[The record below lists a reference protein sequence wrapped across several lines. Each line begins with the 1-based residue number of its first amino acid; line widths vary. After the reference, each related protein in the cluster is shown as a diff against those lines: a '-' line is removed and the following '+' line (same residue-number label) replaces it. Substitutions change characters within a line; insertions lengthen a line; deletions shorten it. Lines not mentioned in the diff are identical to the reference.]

1 MKNKKLTLIASIMLV
16 AAILC
21 GSVSAAAVDYGDY
34 TTAPTMGPTTAPADQ
49 TTTMPT
55 TNQSTVTTVPTTD
68 NNYESDEA
76 YNEGYW
82 DGYEDGWDDAKEEYE
97 GEDYDSGYDE
107 GWDDGY
113 DSGEWDGYY
122 DGYDDGYYEGY
133 YDAVQDMENKDVITI
148 FDRWDAFIEDLR
160 ERIDMFIYRI
170 RAFFE
175 KIFNIGSDDDYDDD
189 DYDEPT
195 INPPSDLTDTS
206 FIPDGSQA
214 TLKDDAD
221 AQALCDEF
229 NELVND
235 FCDAVPDDVHI
246 TQTWEIDATM
256 KDLPSVVASIVNPIL
271 ENFTGTDVGEE
282 DFEKGESTYGIP
294 RSYLDPAG
302 LTQATKTVN
311 EDGTTDYKFVLIEE
325 ASFYNGY
332 ETKGVKLVDGEVV
345 EYTLYHVDVNDIVYI
360 EYVDLGPVTIDWAQI
375 LYPGATV
382 TAKTDAQGR
391 LIKYDMYMPV
401 DGTATGKAG
410 PIRATVSAEGNSYI
424 CYVMDY
430 DA

>member
-34 TTAPTMGPTTAPADQ
+34 TTAPTMGPTTAPSDQ
-49 TTTMPT
+49 TTMMPT

-68 NNYESDEA
+68 NNHESNEA
-76 YNEGYW
+76 YDEGYW
-82 DGYEDGWDDAKEEYE
+82 DGYSDGWDDAKEEYE
-97 GEDYDSGYDE
+97 GEDYDSGYDD

-113 DSGEWDGYY
+113 YSGEWDGYY

-133 YDAVQDMENKDVITI
+133 YDAVQDMENKDVVTI

-160 ERIDMFIYRI
+160 DRIATVIYRI
-170 RAFFE
+170 RTFFE
-175 KIFNIGSDDDYDDD
+175 NIFNKADDDYDD

-195 INPPSDLTDTS
+195 TRPPSELTDTS

-229 NELVND
+229 NAIVND

-246 TQTWEIDATM
+246 TQTWEIDAIM
-256 KDLPSVVASIVNPIL
+256 KDLPSAVASIVNPVI
-271 ENFTGTDVGEE
+271 EKFIGTETGEE

-294 RSYLDPAG
+294 GSYLEPAG

-325 ASFYNGY
+325 ASFFDGY
-332 ETKGVKLVDGEVV
+332 ETIGVKLVDGEVV
-345 EYTLYHVDVNDIVYI
+345 KYYKLYHMDVNDIVYL
-360 EYVDLGPVTIDWAQI
+360 EYVDIEPIVVEKAMIV
-375 LYPGATV
+375 YPGATV

-401 DGTATGKAG
+401 DGTATGKVAF
-410 PIRATVSAEGNSYI
+410 IRTTVSAEGGSYL
-424 CYVMDY
+424 CYEMDY
-430 DA
+430 TA